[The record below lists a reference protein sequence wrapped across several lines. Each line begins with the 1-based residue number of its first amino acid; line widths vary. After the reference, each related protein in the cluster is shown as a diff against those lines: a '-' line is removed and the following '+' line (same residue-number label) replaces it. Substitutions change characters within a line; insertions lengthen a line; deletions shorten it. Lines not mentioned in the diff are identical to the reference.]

1 MAVAAIS
8 PALTVLAR
16 GLNDARSREDSAA
29 ASLANDPSDL
39 SAIVDLSVTTLG
51 IKAMAATLRTVEE
64 TDQSV
69 IDLLA

>member
-8 PALTVLAR
+8 PALTILAR

>member
-1 MAVAAIS
+1 VAVAAIS

-16 GLNDARSREDSAA
+16 GLNDARSREDNAA